1 MRQIV
6 HPVPIGGNPEN
17 ETLAVEASCILPL
30 VVVPMGLDLHIS
42 TQPLH
47 TLGKP
52 SQTITRY
59 PHFETW
65 GMMHSCETVNSGLIQ
80 TLMVFDTYCP
90 RARGLQ
96 LSCLW
101 LVGLLPDWK
110 IYFMCFELSAF
121 IAFVWGCLIICVNT
135 LHQQNQPNFFC
146 LGVVM

>member
-1 MRQIV
+1 
-6 HPVPIGGNPEN
+6 
-17 ETLAVEASCILPL
+17 
-30 VVVPMGLDLHIS
+30 MGLDLHIS

-52 SQTITRY
+52 SQTITQY

-80 TLMVFDTYCP
+80 ALMVFDTYCP

-110 IYFMCFELSAF
+110 NLFHVFWTICIYSL
-121 IAFVWGCLIICVNT
+121 
-135 LHQQNQPNFFC
+135 C
-146 LGVVM
+146 LGMLNYLCKHPPLAKPTKLLLSWSCHVIFFFWSSIMLLLQSFFGLTFIIY